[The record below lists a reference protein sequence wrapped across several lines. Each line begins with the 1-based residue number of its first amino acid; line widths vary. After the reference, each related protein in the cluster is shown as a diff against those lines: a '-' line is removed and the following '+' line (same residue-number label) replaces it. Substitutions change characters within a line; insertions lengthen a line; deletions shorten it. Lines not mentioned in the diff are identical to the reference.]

1 MMAMCKRPFVPT
13 RRGYE
18 FPRVTMAEKAAAKFE
33 QSPLDEES
41 TFLGAAA
48 GYDRAYERE
57 LEIDRFRSLRATGD
71 SFTRDLIVADSQGL
85 AISLARR
92 FRDRGAELDDLIQ
105 VAQIGLLLAIE
116 RFDPERGVPFV
127 GFATPTILGELR
139 RHFRT
144 VWSVR
149 MPRSLQEAT
158 QRVNPAISEL
168 HQELGRTPTVDEVA
182 KRVGFSAERVLEAME
197 AGGAFRS
204 LSLDAPIGG
213 EESSY
218 VGLHASLSSAD
229 SERAFDSVVAQQ
241 AVERLLPLLS
251 PRSQQIVK
259 LRFYEERS
267 QSEIAEIVGISQMH
281 VSRLLQ
287 QAFEQFSKHLSSD
300 QDQ

>member
-1 MMAMCKRPFVPT
+1 VK
-13 RRGYE
+13 
-18 FPRVTMAEKAAAKFE
+18 MAEKAAAKFE
-33 QSPLDEES
+33 QSPLVEES
-41 TFLGAAA
+41 TFLGATA

-57 LEIDRFRSLRATGD
+57 QEIERFRSLRASGD
-71 SFTRDLIVADSQGL
+71 PFTRDLIVADSQGL

-149 MPRSLQEAT
+149 MPRGLQEAT
-158 QRVNPAISEL
+158 QRVNPAVSEL

-182 KRVGFSAERVLEAME
+182 TRVGFSAERVLEAME

-229 SERAFDSVVAQQ
+229 SERAFDAVVAEQ

>member
-1 MMAMCKRPFVPT
+1 
-13 RRGYE
+13 
-18 FPRVTMAEKAAAKFE
+18 MAEKAAAKFE